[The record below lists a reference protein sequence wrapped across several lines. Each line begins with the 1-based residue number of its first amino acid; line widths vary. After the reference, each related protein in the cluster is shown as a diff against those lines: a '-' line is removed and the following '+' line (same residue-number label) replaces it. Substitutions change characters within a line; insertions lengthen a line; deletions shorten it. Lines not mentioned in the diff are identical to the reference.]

1 MSYYR
6 GISEKVIAE
15 VVAANVGLDKNALR
29 KQISKA
35 YPFGIRAHWP
45 YVMWCKC
52 VKEYFQGPKKEEK
65 QVEEIEEGG
74 LFGNITK
81 EQA

>member
-6 GISEKVIAE
+6 ATSEKVIAE
-15 VVAANVGLDKNALR
+15 VVAANPGLDKNALR
-29 KQISKA
+29 KLISKA

-65 QVEEIEEGG
+65 RVEPIDAGG
-74 LFGNITK
+74 LFGDITK
-81 EQA
+81 EKA